1 MAIRT
6 KNRVAGILETPDQY
20 FVLLR
25 VFDLWTSDWMIQAQ
39 VQYVPQAGASH
50 DANDFAR
57 PSAASWNQIHCW
69 MDGGKIAGEAPW
81 WWHVRKY
88 EKMRSKVILQKLE
101 VNRLLLWI
109 FRVHPLLWYLL
120 VLILVWWIPDTSV
133 SGIDGS
139 EDKFQGWARMAY
151 CAWSE
156 RSFDTKEIWDRI
168 LPSRL
173 GRWLCDWLVCRLE
186 WSSRRVQFT
195 CSWVLLTVVW
205 LSCSWHRRLPV
216 FSFLT
221 RTRPMCHIF
230 YT

>member
-1 MAIRT
+1 
-6 KNRVAGILETPDQY
+6 
-20 FVLLR
+20 
-25 VFDLWTSDWMIQAQ
+25 MIQAQ

-101 VNRLLLWI
+101 VNRFLLWI

-156 RSFDTKEIWDRI
+156 RSFDAKEIWDRI

-186 WSSRRVQFT
+186 WSSRRVQFIY
-195 CSWVLLTVVW
+195 
-205 LSCSWHRRLPV
+205 
-216 FSFLT
+216 
-221 RTRPMCHIF
+221 M
-230 YT
+230 